1 MLPNIQCTQLNIGL
15 NFAGSSCG
23 SKVTLQNLLV
33 TISATH
39 GYVHK
44 LEVAAFIRTTRF
56 LDEGLALTRVYYSES
71 NCDLPRKV
79 FLFEG

>member
-56 LDEGLALTRVYYSES
+56 LDEGLVLTRVYYSES
-71 NCDLPRKV
+71 NCDLPRKA